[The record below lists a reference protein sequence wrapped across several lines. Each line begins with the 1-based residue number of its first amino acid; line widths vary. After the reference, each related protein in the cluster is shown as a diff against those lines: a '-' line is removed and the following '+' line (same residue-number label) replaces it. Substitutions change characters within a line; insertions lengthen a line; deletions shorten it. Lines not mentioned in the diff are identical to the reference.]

1 MRSKMRKREEQ
12 RGKERRKEKAM
23 QLKSF
28 GALL

>member
-1 MRSKMRKREEQ
+1 MRKREEQ

-23 QLKSF
+23 QLKSS